1 MKHCSRIVKLCSC
14 ISGQPWPPHH
24 PPLHIKPSC
33 SIQLAGAYFIAPRE
47 RKAKQSNRL
56 DPTAQAVHG
65 HISTKVT
72 DLKATIC
79 AHHSSA
85 AASLVGPDSCNAP
98 SRRDGGG
105 VHPPALAT
113 AARAIN
119 AVKIIGDVLDA
130 AILPNHTRSGRAAKR
145 STARPHDLHRVPV
158 INSLE
163 KTLLRS
169 YTVQCCSLCR
179 MPSTSRLRFSFF
191 CVGDTA
197 PVAYMYTMQVQA

>member
-1 MKHCSRIVKLCSC
+1 MHAALLEDHPIV
-14 ISGQPWPPHH
+14 QQYQWPTLATASSPTAHQA
-24 PPLHIKPSC
+24 I
-33 SIQLAGAYFIAPRE
+33 SIQLACAYYPH
-47 RKAKQSNRL
+47 
-56 DPTAQAVHG
+56 AVHG
-65 HISTKVT
+65 HLSTKVT

-113 AARAIN
+113 AARAISTVN
-119 AVKIIGDVLDA
+119 IIGDVLDA

-145 STARPHDLHRVPV
+145 STVRPHDLHQVPV
-158 INSLE
+158 SD
-163 KTLLRS
+163 
-169 YTVQCCSLCR
+169 QQ
-179 MPSTSRLRFSFF
+179 SRENFACGHALFNAAACAACPPLNACVFVFVFF
-191 CVGDTA
+191 CVRDNA

>member
-1 MKHCSRIVKLCSC
+1 MQQYQSPALATASYAIAHQAI
-14 ISGQPWPPHH
+14 
-24 PPLHIKPSC
+24 

-47 RKAKQSNRL
+47 RKANQSNRL

-65 HISTKVT
+65 HISTEVT

-119 AVKIIGDVLDA
+119 AIKIIGDVLDA
-130 AILPNHTRSGRAAKR
+130 AILPNHTRSGPAAKR
-145 STARPHDLHRVPV
+145 STARHVTTTCTE
-158 INSLE
+158 SL
-163 KTLLRS
+163 
-169 YTVQCCSLCR
+169 
-179 MPSTSRLRFSFF
+179 
-191 CVGDTA
+191 
-197 PVAYMYTMQVQA
+197 